1 MWYLDHFS
9 LTPFD
14 ERYMKVPF
22 EFMEYSYVRFM
33 SKPGYEDIR
42 DDYLYKKAKEK
53 ELQKEK
59 EEMVAQKE
67 LLLGSYTETETEN
80 ILNAFAQVQLQ
91 DGQ

>member
-1 MWYLDHFS
+1 MWYLDHFL

-14 ERYMKVPF
+14 ERYMNVPF

-67 LLLGSYTETETEN
+67 LLLDSYTEEETEN
-80 ILNAFAQVQLQ
+80 ILDAFAKVQLQ
-91 DGQ
+91 GKQ